1 VLDTLLSVVDKFGY
15 VGVSGLVFIESFGIP
30 APGETAIVAG
40 AAAAGSGHLN
50 VFGVAAA
57 AFVAAVLGDS
67 IGWLIGHKGGRP
79 LVHRFGK
86 YVRLTPPRLD
96 RVEQFMSRQGPKIVI
111 IARFVEGL
119 RQFNGIVSGMTGMR
133 FHVFLL
139 CNAIGAALWV
149 SVWSAAGYFAGDHI
163 DQITGG
169 IKQYLVVAVAVA
181 VVAVVAYVW
190 FRHHRK
196 SRAHT

>member
-1 VLDTLLSVVDKFGY
+1 MLDTLLSVVDRFGY
-15 VGVSGLVFIESFGIP
+15 VGVSGLVFVESFGIP

-67 IGWLIGHKGGRP
+67 IGWLIGRRGGRP
-79 LVHRFGK
+79 LVHRFGR
-86 YVRLTPPRLD
+86 YVRLTPARLD
-96 RVEQFMSRQGPKIVI
+96 KVEQFMSRQGPKIVVV
-111 IARFVEGL
+111 ARFVEGL

-133 FHVFLL
+133 FLVFVT

-149 SVWSAAGYFAGDHI
+149 SVWSAAGYFAGDHL
-163 DQITGG
+163 DAITGA
-169 IKQYLVVAVAVA
+169 IKQYLVVAVAAA
-181 VVAVVAYVW
+181 VVAVIAYVW
-190 FRHHRK
+190 MRRHR
-196 SRAHT
+196 RRHT

>member
-1 VLDTLLSVVDKFGY
+1 VLDTLLSVVDRFGY
-15 VGVSGLVFIESFGIP
+15 AGVSGLVFVESFGIP

-50 VFGVAAA
+50 VFAVAAA
-57 AFVAAVLGDS
+57 AFVAAVVGDS
-67 IGWLIGHKGGRP
+67 VGWLIGRRGGRP
-79 LVHRFGK
+79 LVQRYGR

-133 FHVFLL
+133 FPVFVA

-149 SVWSAAGYFAGDHI
+149 SVWSAAGYLAGDHL
-163 DQITGG
+163 DQITGA
-169 IKQYLVVAVAVA
+169 IRQYLVVAVGAA
-181 VVAVVAYVW
+181 VVAVATYVW
-190 FRHHRK
+190 MRHR
-196 SRAHT
+196 RRHT

>member
-1 VLDTLLSVVDKFGY
+1 MLDTLLSVVDRFGY
-15 VGVSGLVFIESFGIP
+15 VGVSGLVFVESFGIP

-67 IGWLIGHKGGRP
+67 IGWLIGRRGGRP
-79 LVHRFGK
+79 LVHRFGR

-133 FHVFLL
+133 FPVFVM

-149 SVWSAAGYFAGDHI
+149 SVWSAAGYFAGDHL
-163 DQITGG
+163 DAITGA
-169 IKQYLVVAVAVA
+169 IRQYLVVAVAAAVA
-181 VVAVVAYVW
+181 ALVAYVW
-190 FRHHRK
+190 IRRHRRRH
-196 SRAHT
+196 A